1 VIPAID
7 LRGGKCVRLMR
18 GDYAQETVFSDD
30 PVAIAMRWAAAGAT
44 TLHVVDLDGAA
55 SGAPAHLQ
63 IVAAIRRVTA
73 VTIHYGG
80 GIRDDATIERVLG
93 SGVDRVV
100 LGTALISR
108 PEWVAELCARIPE
121 QIVLGI
127 DAREGR
133 VATDGWKQTSALTT
147 AAAVRRAN
155 EIGVRRA
162 LFTDISQDGTLAGP
176 NLAALRAVIAEAQFQ
191 VIASGGVARLEDL
204 DAIAATG
211 AAAAILGRALY
222 TGAIDLR
229 EAIARTAGIGEGGTN
244 GIRPHPGS
252 ELAELPP
259 LPAGEGTVAIVPP
272 SGRAADAGREA
283 DARIASPSGRG
294 RPSAARTG
302 EGAPAN
308 TASAT
313 TAGEGATTN
322 AARPGEG
329 VRINSGDAVDRGD
342 ASC

>member
-30 PVAIAMRWAAAGAT
+30 PVAVATRWAAAGAT

-63 IVAAIRRVTA
+63 IVAAIRRATA

-108 PEWVAELCARIPE
+108 PEWVAELCARMPE

-127 DAREGR
+127 DARDGR
-133 VATDGWKQTSALTT
+133 VATEGWKQTSALTT
-147 AAAVRRAN
+147 AEAVQRAN
-155 EIGVRRA
+155 DIGVRRA

-176 NLAALRAVIAEAQFQ
+176 NLAALREVVAQAQFH
-191 VIASGGVARLEDL
+191 VIASGGVACLEDL

-229 EAIARTAGIGEGGTN
+229 EAIARAARVVEGETRGM
-244 GIRPHPGS
+244 RPHPGS

-259 LPAGEGTVAIVPP
+259 LPEGGATGPVP
-272 SGRAADAGREA
+272 
-283 DARIASPSGRG
+283 SPSGRG
-294 RPSAARTG
+294 RPSAARPG
-302 EGAPAN
+302 EGASVN
-308 TASAT
+308 TA
-313 TAGEGATTN
+313 
-322 AARPGEG
+322 AAE
-329 VRINSGDAVDRGD
+329 DRGD
-342 ASC
+342 APC